1 MKLTKWQAEE
11 IQYRLE
17 IVADE
22 EDLLESYEISPEQA
36 ADLIASVPD
45 RGEWDVPSW
54 AVPVV
59 LGELENVVDWLR
71 GEAGGVL
78 SDKESAN
85 ALRTARGMEALARSS
100 RRMGKKAAQAF
111 EDGWFDA
118 LEDNLTMEE
127 YWARKRRETSATKV
141 L

>member
-11 IQYRLE
+11 IRYRLE
-17 IVADE
+17 IVSDE
-22 EDLLESYEISPEQA
+22 EDLLESYEISAEQA
-36 ADLIASVPD
+36 WELHDSVPD
-45 RGEWDVPSW
+45 KGEWDVPSW

-71 GEAGGVL
+71 GEAGSVL

-85 ALRTARGMEALARSS
+85 ALRTARGMEALAKSL
-100 RRMGKKAAQAF
+100 K
-111 EDGWFDA
+111 
-118 LEDNLTMEE
+118 
-127 YWARKRRETSATKV
+127 TSATKV